1 LRILINA
8 LFLVPN
14 QVGGSETY
22 LRSLINELAS
32 IDLANEYV
40 LCVGPEAAA
49 TFPRL
54 SEQWRLVVSPMQSA
68 WRPGRLMLE
77 QTWVPRVAEAVKAD
91 VIHSPGYTAPLI
103 SRARRVTTIHDMN
116 YKRHPEDLSW
126 AERTVYATLIPRV
139 AHTSRRV
146 IALTEAARTD
156 IVRWTGVPARKVTVV
171 YSAARSDWPGEPSAD
186 AERVAAAGVA
196 EPFVLSVAAAYPHKN
211 LGRLV
216 GALPVRT
223 NDDALI
229 TLVIVGLKGRAS
241 AEVRAASA
249 GRPNQVRVL
258 GWVDDALLASLY
270 RRSLALA
277 FPSLY
282 EGFGLP
288 ILEAMALGV
297 PVVTSHMGA
306 MAEVAG
312 DAAELVN
319 PFEVE
324 SIRLGMQRVI
334 CDQAYRHELRRRG
347 VRRAAQFTWT
357 ATAQGTLRVYTEA
370 AARV

>member
-8 LFLVPN
+8 LFLIPN

-22 LRSLINELAS
+22 LRALIDALTK
-32 IDLANEYV
+32 IDRANQYI
-40 LCVGPEAAA
+40 LCVAPEAAA
-49 TFPRL
+49 VFRRL
-54 SEQWRLVVSPMQSA
+54 PGNWRVVVSPLAST
-68 WRPGRLMLE
+68 WRPGRLLLE
-77 QTWVPRVAEAVKAD
+77 QTWLPRVAATVNAD
-91 VIHSPGYTAPLI
+91 VIHSPGYTAPLV
-103 SRARRVTTIHDMN
+103 SRARRVTNIHDMN
-116 YKRHPEDLSW
+116 YKRHPEDLSL
-126 AERTVYATLIPRV
+126 AERTVYAALIPRV
-139 AHTSRRV
+139 ARRSRRV
-146 IALTEAARTD
+146 IALTEAARSD
-156 IVRWTGVPARKVTVV
+156 IVRWTAVQPARVEVA
-171 YSAARSDWPGEPSAD
+171 YAAARTDWPDDGGDD
-186 AERVAAAGVA
+186 AERVSVAGVL

-216 GALPVRT
+216 RALPIQSR
-223 NDDALI
+223 DGSPLR
-229 TLVIVGLKGRAS
+229 LVIVGLKGRATPEIYAA
-241 AEVRAASA
+241 AEGKHDRIKA
-249 GRPNQVRVL
+249 L

-319 PFEVE
+319 PFDVK
-324 SIRLGMQRVI
+324 SIRSGLQRVI
-334 CDQAYRHELRRRG
+334 SDETYRHELTERG
-347 VRRAAQFTWT
+347 LRRAAQFSWS
-357 ATAQGTLRVYTEA
+357 ATAQTTLRVYTEA
-370 AARV
+370 AAEG